1 MASQDLS
8 DKTTDVATDHGKI
21 LSTDCVFQS
30 NANEG
35 IADKPLLNIS
45 GLVHPE
51 AEREKIASMASE
63 TIQITATSLTETNST
78 SLVVETASTMA
89 TTSTLQP
96 VYVAA
101 TNTVQAICTIAGSS
115 CQITHAS
122 SNIRQATIN
131 DLTDSTT
138 LKTSDTISAA
148 TLSASE
154 SCLVI
159 PAATTT
165 AVISTSA
172 TTESVKVVNT
182 TASMPVKSYST
193 EIKPT
198 GNNIL
203 TDATSIVM
211 PAAATVTTSSTLVA
225 VESVNNQDGSE
236 LLPTLKETSTKADI
250 SKRNRTTKRAKRSN
264 TSDSKNICVRFE
276 GNQSKRWD
284 GKEVLIDYDWMK
296 KQIDATQ
303 LFPGSTINIPWP
315 IKGGETQ
322 IWKGVV
328 VSVDGAS
335 MGQDTATTAEKKA
348 KGIKAKQCTLKN
360 KGKGA

>member
-51 AEREKIASMASE
+51 AQREKIASMTSE
-63 TIQITATSLTETNST
+63 DIQITATSLIETNST

-96 VYVAA
+96 VAT

-131 DLTDSTT
+131 DVTDSTT

-154 SCLVI
+154 SCLAI

-172 TTESVKVVNT
+172 TTESVKAVNT
-182 TASMPVKSYST
+182 AVSMPVKSYST

-211 PAAATVTTSSTLVA
+211 PAATTVTTSSTLAA

-236 LLPTLKETSTKADI
+236 LLPTLKETSTKAGI
-250 SKRNRTTKRAKRSN
+250 SKRNHTTKRAKRSN

-284 GKEVLIDYDWMK
+284 GKEVLIDYDRMK
-296 KQIDATQ
+296 EQIDATQ
-303 LFPGSTINIPWP
+303 LFPGSAINIPWP

-322 IWKGVV
+322 ICKGVV